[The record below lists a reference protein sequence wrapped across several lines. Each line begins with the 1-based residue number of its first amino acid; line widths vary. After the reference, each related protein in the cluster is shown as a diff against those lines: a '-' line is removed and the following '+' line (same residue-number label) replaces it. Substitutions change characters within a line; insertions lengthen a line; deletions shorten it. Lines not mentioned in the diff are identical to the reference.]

1 MVDVLLDIS
10 FSLSVWAGERDIKSA
25 GEGPSQILLLVH
37 LLLGERDSLM
47 VFICH
52 LCWWEYMLWGA
63 AGRPASEPNPWP
75 EQ

>member
-52 LCWWEYMLWGA
+52 LC
-63 AGRPASEPNPWP
+63 
-75 EQ
+75 